1 LAGLIVALI
10 VAGLALNSVLNGA
23 VFALWPVM
31 RIVVNALLLYNSAV
45 RSGRFD
51 ALRTWV
57 ITHLPND
64 RHVVPM
70 VVGFCFGASLE
81 GIAGLG
87 TPVTITSSLLILVGF
102 PTLEALVFGLIFN
115 PAPVAFAV
123 VTHLGTPLLRARVA
137 ARGAPDALH
146 GTRTDADSFR
156 QRYSG
161 GTNLTF
167 EIRRGFPAGLVVCE
181 SGRICTGPANRTQGL
196 ALASGSPQPADRCG
210 RARCHD
216 RQYPTRVV
224 GCARSRLIT

>member
-1 LAGLIVALI
+1 MAGLIVALI

-167 EIRRGFPAGLVVCE
+167 ESKRISRRTCRMRV
-181 SGRICTGPANRTQGL
+181 L
-196 ALASGSPQPADRCG
+196 AEYAP
-210 RARCHD
+210 D
-216 RQYPTRVV
+216 RQIEHRVWRWHL
-224 GCARSRLIT
+224 GRLNRRIGAGERDATIGNIRPE